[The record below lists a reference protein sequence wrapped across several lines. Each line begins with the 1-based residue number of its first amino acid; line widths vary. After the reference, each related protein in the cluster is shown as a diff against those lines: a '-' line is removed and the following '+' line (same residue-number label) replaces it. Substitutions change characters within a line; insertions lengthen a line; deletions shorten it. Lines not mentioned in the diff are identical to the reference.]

1 MNKLSVWDARITV
14 IDAFPYFKNI
24 RRDPAWGEETI
35 KKINLNEKQKML
47 SIVHVRF

>member
-1 MNKLSVWDARITV
+1 MRAWDARITI

-35 KKINLNEKQKML
+35 KKMNAIDEQRMM
-47 SIVHVRF
+47 SIVHVRL